1 MSCSRLVSPCFRP
14 LVAAAL
20 LALVACGE
28 SAAPAEQAPAAA
40 PVGVH
45 RVDARELN
53 STVML
58 PGRTV
63 AHRVAEVRPQVSG
76 ILLKRLFDEG
86 AAVEEGQPLYQIDPA
101 PYRAEQARAEAG
113 LATAQNLWTRYGKL
127 LKSKAVSQQQY
138 DDAFTALQAAKA
150 ELEVANINMQH
161 TVVRAPIAGKI
172 GRSMVTEGALVSASQ
187 AQELA
192 VVTQLDPIYVD
203 VVQPVSRILEW
214 RESIRAGRLQL
225 SADSEA
231 TVTLHVG
238 NNRRY
243 AHSGQLQ
250 FSEVNVDPGTG
261 SVTLRAEFPN
271 PDGELL
277 PGMFVHAE
285 LNEGSRDDAI
295 LLPQQAVLRDPTG
308 QASVWLVGEGNV
320 AERRPVTLLRTV
332 GNTWLLESGVA
343 PGDQVI
349 VDGAMMLRE
358 GMPVAPSAPA
368 SPVDMSTAFT
378 SAAK

>member
-113 LATAQNLWTRYGKL
+113 LATAQNLWTRYDKL
-127 LKSKAVSQQQY
+127 QS
-138 DDAFTALQAAKA
+138 
-150 ELEVANINMQH
+150 
-161 TVVRAPIAGKI
+161 
-172 GRSMVTEGALVSASQ
+172 
-187 AQELA
+187 
-192 VVTQLDPIYVD
+192 
-203 VVQPVSRILEW
+203 
-214 RESIRAGRLQL
+214 
-225 SADSEA
+225 
-231 TVTLHVG
+231 
-238 NNRRY
+238 
-243 AHSGQLQ
+243 
-250 FSEVNVDPGTG
+250 
-261 SVTLRAEFPN
+261 
-271 PDGELL
+271 
-277 PGMFVHAE
+277 
-285 LNEGSRDDAI
+285 
-295 LLPQQAVLRDPTG
+295 DPT
-308 QASVWLVGEGNV
+308 
-320 AERRPVTLLRTV
+320 
-332 GNTWLLESGVA
+332 
-343 PGDQVI
+343 
-349 VDGAMMLRE
+349 
-358 GMPVAPSAPA
+358 
-368 SPVDMSTAFT
+368 
-378 SAAK
+378 AKRKHKTDITTKRDRQIKAQ